1 MRNLSLNWKI
11 LLPLLV
17 TFALVFTL
25 CFFVSTK
32 LQRSLALELAEEKIE
47 TTANLYMDQLNVLME
62 NGVIHKRKLVQ
73 TKVQEE
79 LGIQQARVIRA
90 PAVSDL
96 FGPGAP
102 DQGIEDD
109 LDRRAI
115 EQGETVLDLHLDD
128 AIPSLTLVK
137 PYRAFKEYRGTACLQ
152 CHMVDEGTVM
162 GAVRIS
168 YDLTDTF
175 AQIHTNNLRL
185 GGVLLVV
192 MLVAGLLLW
201 LIQNY
206 YLKSPILNIS
216 RRLQKLSAERNLT
229 TRLVPMG
236 NDELGGLVVSINGLL
251 SSFNSSLCEVQQVTG
266 RIYSA
271 ADQIQQGAEQ
281 TDSSVRSQ
289 DQETAQIATAVNEM
303 EASAREVRENALLT
317 SETSE
322 QSHSFAL
329 TASDQAQ
336 IAVAGIEDLN
346 SEISRIDKVIR
357 SLDGRCHQVD
367 KVLDMIKGIAEQTNL
382 LALNAAIEAARAG
395 ESGRGFA
402 VVADEVRTL
411 ALRTQQ
417 SAEEITGMIGLLQGE
432 AKEAVLAI
440 TKADA
445 QAVSSVAS
453 TQAAMDSLQD
463 IIGQVAR
470 INELNALVSASAD
483 EQSTVC
489 AEVSYNL
496 TRVRDSS
503 GETLIQSTSAAKS
516 SLQLVH
522 ECQVL
527 EEMISH
533 YQLDNQEPSS
543 ARATEPRVKAKL
555 SHEGHHA

>member
-11 LLPLLV
+11 FLPLLV
-17 TFALVFTL
+17 IFVLVFLL
-25 CFFVSTK
+25 CFTVSTK
-32 LQRSLALELAEEKIE
+32 LQRSLALQLAEEKIE

-73 TKVQEE
+73 SKVQEE

-90 PAVSDL
+90 PAVSNI

-115 EQGETVLDLHLDD
+115 EQGETVLDLHLNDD
-128 AIPSLTLVK
+128 IPSLTLVK
-137 PYRAFKEYRGTACLQ
+137 PYKAYKEYRGTACLQ
-152 CHMVDEGTVM
+152 CHVVDEGTVM

-168 YDLTDTF
+168 YDLSDTF
-175 AQIHTNNLRL
+175 AQIHNNNLRL

-192 MLVAGLLLW
+192 MLAAGLLLW

-216 RRLQKLSAERNLT
+216 SRLQQFSKSRDLAS
-229 TRLVPMG
+229 RLVPMG
-236 NDELGGLVVSINGLL
+236 KDELGGLVVAINGLL
-251 SSFNSSLCEVQQVTG
+251 SSFQGSLREVQQVTG

-281 TDSSVRSQ
+281 TDSSVKAQ
-289 DQETAQIATAVNEM
+289 DQETALIATAVNEM
-303 EASAREVRENALLT
+303 EASAREVRENARLT
-317 SETSE
+317 AETSE
-322 QSHSFAL
+322 QSNAFAL

-336 IAVAGIEDLN
+336 VAVAGIEELN
-346 SEISRIDKVIR
+346 GEIGRIDKVIR
-357 SLDGRCHQVD
+357 TLDGRCDQVD

-411 ALRTQQ
+411 SQRTQQ
-417 SAEEITGMIGLLQGE
+417 SAQEITGMIRLLQGE

-440 TKADA
+440 ETAEK

-453 TQAAMDSLQD
+453 TQAAMDSLQA
-463 IIGQVAR
+463 IIGQVMR
-470 INELNALVSASAD
+470 INELNALVSTSAD
-483 EQSTVC
+483 EQSAVC
-489 AEVSYNL
+489 EEVSYNI

-503 GETLIQSTSAAKS
+503 GETLLQSTAAATA
-516 SLQLVH
+516 SLQLVA
-522 ECQVL
+522 ECKVL
-527 EEMISH
+527 EEMINH
-533 YQLDNQEPSS
+533 YQLQDEN
-543 ARATEPRVKAKL
+543 
-555 SHEGHHA
+555 

>member
-11 LLPLLV
+11 FLPLLV
-17 TFALVFTL
+17 IFALVFIL
-25 CFFVSTK
+25 CFIVSTK
-32 LQRSLALELAEEKIE
+32 LQRSLALQLAEEKIE

-102 DQGIEDD
+102 DQGIEDE

-115 EQGETVLDLHLDD
+115 EQGETVLDLHLQDE
-128 AIPSLTLVK
+128 IPSLTLVK
-137 PYRAFKEYRGTACLQ
+137 PYKAFKEYRGTACLQ
-152 CHMVDEGTVM
+152 CHQVAEGTVM

-175 AQIHTNNLRL
+175 GQIRNNNLRL
-185 GGVLLVV
+185 GGILLAV
-192 MLVAGLLLW
+192 MLAAGLLLW
-201 LIQNY
+201 IIQNY
-206 YLKSPILNIS
+206 YLKSPILDIS
-216 RRLQKLSAERNLT
+216 GRLQLLAKNRDLT
-229 TRLVPMG
+229 SRLVPMG
-236 NDELGGLVVSINGLL
+236 KDELGGLVGAINGLL
-251 SSFNSSLCEVQQVTG
+251 SSFQGSLREVQQVTG
-266 RIYSA
+266 RIYNA

-281 TDSSVRSQ
+281 TDSSVKAQ
-289 DQETAQIATAVNEM
+289 DQETALIATAVNEM
-303 EASAREVRENALLT
+303 EASAREVRENARLT

-322 QSHSFAL
+322 QSHAFAL

-336 IAVAGIEDLN
+336 VAVAGIEDLN
-346 SEISRIDKVIR
+346 GEIGRIDKVIR
-357 SLDGRCHQVD
+357 TLDGRCDQVD

-411 ALRTQQ
+411 SLRTQQ
-417 SAEEITGMIGLLQGE
+417 SAQEITGMIRLLQGE
-432 AKEAVLAI
+432 AKEAVHAI
-440 TKADA
+440 EKAEE
-445 QAVSSVAS
+445 QAVNSVAS
-453 TQAAMDSLQD
+453 TQAAMDSLQS

-470 INELNALVSASAD
+470 INELNALVSTSAD
-483 EQSTVC
+483 EQSAVC
-489 AEVSYNL
+489 AEVSYNI

-503 GETLIQSTSAAKS
+503 GETLLQSTAAATA
-516 SLQLVH
+516 SLQLVA
-522 ECQVL
+522 ECKVL
-527 EEMISH
+527 EEMINH
-533 YQLDNQEPSS
+533 YQLQ
-543 ARATEPRVKAKL
+543 
-555 SHEGHHA
+555 EGHMDEDKALPLGKLVPTS